1 MSLSSFFQRF
11 RRAGS
16 SGQAS
21 ATDAVSSATSDVEAA
36 RVRARRRLIGMA
48 VLVGAGLIGFPWLFE
63 TQPRP
68 MSQDVQ
74 VVQAPGAGAQ
84 TPSVPA
90 GMVNRGA
97 SGRVAVAGI
106 VAPAEPADVKEAP
119 VTREEPARSE
129 PVQEEPR
136 RAEPEAKPEPK
147 SEPRTEPKTEAKRE
161 PKVAV
166 AKLVDKAPSKPT
178 PKPAKDTAKDSSKEP
193 SKDAAKSAS
202 KPADKTGDKAATRY
216 VVQFGAFADVNA
228 AHEARMKVERLG
240 GKTYAQ
246 QVDTPAGKRIRVR
259 LGPFAD
265 KAEADKAM
273 ATVRKAGLTGALLT
287 L

>member
-74 VVQAPGAGAQ
+74 VVQAPGAGGQ
-84 TPSVPA
+84 SPSVPS
-90 GMVNRGA
+90 GISGRGVA
-97 SGRVAVAGI
+97 GRVAVAGI
-106 VAPAEPADVKEAP
+106 VAPAESSESKETP
-119 VTREEPARSE
+119 VTREEPPSPKSE
-129 PVQEEPR
+129 PVQEAPR
-136 RAEPEAKPEPK
+136 RAEPEAKPEQK
-147 SEPRTEPKTEAKRE
+147 SEPKAEPQSEAKSETRRE
-161 PKVAV
+161 PKVVV

-178 PKPAKDTAKDSSKEP
+178 PKSSV
-193 SKDAAKSAS
+193 KDAAKDAPKSAS
-202 KPADKTGDKAATRY
+202 KPADKAATRY

>member
-16 SGQAS
+16 SGQAP

-74 VVQAPGAGAQ
+74 VVQAPGAGGQA
-84 TPSVPA
+84 PSMPSGVSSRSA
-90 GMVNRGA
+90 A
-97 SGRVAVAGI
+97 GRVAVAGI
-106 VAPAEPADVKEAP
+106 VAPTEPSDSKEAP
-119 VTREEPARSE
+119 VTREEPVQARSE
-129 PVQEEPR
+129 PVQEAPR
-136 RAEPEAKPEPK
+136 RAEPAAKPEPQSESK
-147 SEPRTEPKTEAKRE
+147 SEPKPDAKRE
-161 PKVAV
+161 PKVAA
-166 AKLVDKAPSKPT
+166 AKTADKVPSKPA
-178 PKPAKDTAKDSSKEP
+178 PKPATKEA
-193 SKDAAKSAS
+193 SKDVSKPAS
-202 KPADKTGDKAATRY
+202 KPGDKVADKAATRY

-259 LGPFAD
+259 LGPYAD

>member
-16 SGQAS
+16 SGQAP

-74 VVQAPGAGAQ
+74 VVQAPGAGGQ
-84 TPSVPA
+84 SPSMPSGVSS
-90 GMVNRGA
+90 RGA
-97 SGRVAVAGI
+97 AGRVAVAGI
-106 VAPAEPADVKEAP
+106 VAPAELSESKETP
-119 VTREEPARSE
+119 VTREEPVTTRSE
-129 PVQEEPR
+129 PVQEAPR
-136 RAEPEAKPEPK
+136 RAEPAAKPEPK
-147 SEPRTEPKTEAKRE
+147 SESKAEPKPESKPEAKRE
-161 PKVAV
+161 PKVAA
-166 AKLVDKAPSKPT
+166 AKTADKASSKPA
-178 PKPAKDTAKDSSKEP
+178 PKPATKEA
-193 SKDAAKSAS
+193 SKDAPKSAS
-202 KPADKTGDKAATRY
+202 KPGDKATDKPATRY

-259 LGPFAD
+259 LGPYAD